1 MMYTSAIGFI
11 IAIILAFFIPGDL
24 FTRQF
29 KLTLFQRIV
38 LAMGLGIVLWALQGF
53 IFGFLALRN
62 LSYVY
67 LAICL
72 ILWSKPWQL
81 LR

>member
-1 MMYTSAIGFI
+1 MMYASAIGFI

-24 FTRQF
+24 FIKQL
-29 KLTLFQRIV
+29 KLILFQRIV
-38 LAMGLGIVLWALQGF
+38 LATGLGIVLWALQGF
-53 IFGFLALRN
+53 IFGFLNFRN
-62 LSYVY
+62 LTYVY
-67 LAICL
+67 VVICL